1 MLLRV
6 SDLYIRVWS
15 SLTPLGFAILLVEL
29 FSCRRR
35 IPCCSC
41 CPRARSASRALA
53 IGALWS
59 ALCGPLGVGDLLSMA
74 VPPVFFGRA
83 RRS

>member
-41 CPRARSASRALA
+41 CPRART